1 MALFDTHRPG
11 FNLLL
16 VLVVVSIV
24 LMSLDRIGTRW
35 VDELDGDL
43 GSVTDGVI
51 KAIHQPVALTRSV
64 SRWFA
69 DRDDLH
75 DELDRLR
82 EENIL
87 LRGQMQ
93 QFASLTQEVDA
104 LRELLDGRP
113 VDVPPVLLAR
123 RIGRPP
129 NSEGNLFTIDRGLDD
144 DVQPG
149 DPVIDA
155 HGLVGQVLRS
165 TGSGATVVQLTSRD
179 HVVSVLLG
187 ETGRSSLMRG
197 TGGREL
203 VIERVSERTR
213 IGTGDL
219 LYTSG
224 IEGAFPRGYPVG
236 RVTKVDMDEAQGFVR
251 LHAEP
256 VADLERLDHMLV
268 ITEPP
273 DSPDDSAVQGDEPA
287 AETPPVEDAPD
298 IEDAPDVD

>member
-35 VDELDGDL
+35 VNELDG
-43 GSVTDGVI
+43 GVGGATDAVI
-51 KAIHQPVALTRSV
+51 KVIHQPVALFQSV
-64 SRWFA
+64 VQWFG
-69 DRDDLH
+69 DRDQLH
-75 DELDRLR
+75 DELERLQ
-82 EENIL
+82 EENLL

-93 QFASLTQEVDA
+93 QFASLKREVDG
-104 LRELLDGRP
+104 LRQLLNGRP
-113 VDVPPVLLAR
+113 VEVPPVLLAR

-129 NSEGNLFTIDRGLDD
+129 NAEGNLFTIGRGLDD
-144 DVQPG
+144 DVLPG

-155 HGLVGQVLRS
+155 YGLVGQVLRS
-165 TGSGATVVQLTSRD
+165 TRSGATVIQLTSRD
-179 HVVSVLLG
+179 HVLSVLLG
-187 ETGRSSLMRG
+187 ETGRSALMRG

-203 VIERVSERTR
+203 VVERVPERTR
-213 IGTGDL
+213 VAAGDL

-224 IEGAFPRGYPVG
+224 VDGAFPRGYPAA
-236 RVTKVDMDEAQGFVR
+236 RVTRVDMDEAQGFVR

-256 VADLERLDHMLV
+256 TADLDRLDHVLV

-273 DSPDDSAVQGDEPA
+273 DSPTRPA
-287 AETPPVEDAPD
+287 AAEDDESVDMPPVE
-298 IEDAPDVD
+298 ENQNVD